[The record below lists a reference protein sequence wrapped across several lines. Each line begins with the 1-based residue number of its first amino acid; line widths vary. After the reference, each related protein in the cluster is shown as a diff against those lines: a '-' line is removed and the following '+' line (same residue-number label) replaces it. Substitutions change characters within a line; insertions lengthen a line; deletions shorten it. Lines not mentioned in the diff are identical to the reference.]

1 MKKRMGIFV
10 ALLCC
15 FLLAVNVWADDG
27 CGQKPDYATDY
38 YMIVECAE
46 GGVDIYDGADFSANK
61 LNEELIPNGTALH
74 ITGEKT
80 GEDNSHWVYVQHR
93 SMYGYVPS
101 DHLKPVTVGEAAAS
115 EYRTYN
121 GVDVEFDV
129 TVRAEGGQVSLS
141 KGPGDQFGKRRQSL
155 ENGTIAHITQYVETS
170 PGIAWGKTSVDGVQ
184 GWIDLTRDTD
194 YAENKAAISLVEK
207 TGIAAGVTSVPEPTV
222 TPELTVIPEPTV
234 TPEPTAAA
242 EPTITA
248 KPTETLEPTATA
260 EPAAETEAS
269 LTEEV
274 KEVSGENAKEEN
286 GKNHIIWIIVILV
299 LLAAGLAVFFVRKKN
314 KNL

>member
-1 MKKRMGIFV
+1 M
-10 ALLCC
+10 
-15 FLLAVNVWADDG
+15 
-27 CGQKPDYATDY
+27 
-38 YMIVECAE
+38 
-46 GGVDIYDGADFSANK
+46 
-61 LNEELIPNGTALH
+61 
-74 ITGEKT
+74 
-80 GEDNSHWVYVQHR
+80 
-93 SMYGYVPS
+93 
-101 DHLKPVTVGEAAAS
+101 
-115 EYRTYN
+115 
-121 GVDVEFDV
+121 
-129 TVRAEGGQVSLS
+129 
-141 KGPGDQFGKRRQSL
+141 
-155 ENGTIAHITQYVETS
+155 ETS
-170 PGIAWGKTSVDGVQ
+170 PGRAWGKTSVDGVP

-207 TGIAAGVTSVPEPTV
+207 TRIAAGAISVPEPTV
-222 TPELTVIPEPTV
+222 TPELTV

-260 EPAAETEAS
+260 EPAEETEAS